1 VDLRGA
7 VTLVTGGAS
16 GMGAATARMVIEEG
30 GEVAILDLA
39 ESGGGELASA
49 LGPSAQFF
57 PTDVADTDQ
66 VGAAF
71 DGVLERFGRLDLT
84 VNAAG
89 VAGLARFLRPDGEM
103 YALDRL
109 RHILAV
115 NLVGVFDVV
124 RRSARAMRDNE
135 PDQDGGRGVIVNI
148 GSTAAFDGQVGQVAY
163 SASKGGVVAMT
174 LPLARELA
182 SVGIRVVTI
191 CPSGFDTGMLA
202 GMDDATRA
210 RLVEPHVFPKRL
222 GDPHELALLVRAI
235 AENPMLNGEVIRLD
249 AASRLPPS

>member
-1 VDLRGA
+1 VNLRGA
-7 VTLVTGGAS
+7 VALVTGGAS

-30 GEVAILDLA
+30 GKVAMLDLDGSDGA
-39 ESGGGELASA
+39 ELALELGASA
-49 LGPSAQFF
+49 HFI
-57 PTDVADTDQ
+57 PTDVSDTRQ
-66 VGAAF
+66 VEAAF
-71 DGVLERFGRLDLT
+71 EGVLERFGRLDLT

-89 VAGLARFLRPDGEM
+89 VAGLARFLRPDGGM
-103 YALDRL
+103 YSLDRL
-109 RHILAV
+109 DRLLAV

-124 RRSARAMRDNE
+124 RRSARAMSANP
-135 PDQDGGRGVIVNI
+135 PDDDGGRGVIVNI

-163 SASKGGVVAMT
+163 SASKGAVVAMT

-210 RLVEPHVFPKRL
+210 RLAEPHVFPPRL
-222 GDPHELALLVRAI
+222 GRPAELALLVRAI
-235 AENPMLNGEVIRLD
+235 AENPMLNGAVIRLD
-249 AASRLPPS
+249 AASRLPPT